1 MIKRFLPVLLL
12 ATLSAFAQKSGPDL
26 KSILDTT
33 CKPCDD
39 FNRFVNQKWIDS
51 NPIPG
56 AYGRWGTFTKLAQD
70 NRERLKT
77 IVDEVV
83 ANHDSAHLIW

>member
-1 MIKRFLPVLLL
+1 MKKRFLPVLLL
-12 ATLSAFAQKSGPDL
+12 TAAVAFAQQSGPDL

-39 FNRFVNQKWIDS
+39 FNRFVNQKWIDA

-56 AYGRWGTFTKLAQD
+56 AYGRWG
-70 NRERLKT
+70 
-77 IVDEVV
+77 
-83 ANHDSAHLIW
+83 